1 MESQKAEAVTQDAT
15 NTKALHGV
23 SSMVTVIEL
32 DSHSAPRT
40 QLTDYEQNSE
50 STLDVNISSPGQYSM
65 QLDEVQPTRNQAP
78 PRLDSEVS
86 AAVQVLRIIESYG
99 QHKDISYQWK
109 GIASYAPIVATQI
122 RAGKPVRILFTGFG
136 FKSPLVLGRLPD
148 LGEKLALAHLDGLCS
163 NIATVYEV
171 GAEVHVCSDGL
182 LYNDLFSV
190 SDQTVRCYVEG
201 LRQIVDTNELRNIHI
216 MEAGGSPGRKLVSHG
231 FPPRDYS
238 GSRTTPA
245 NVNVQPSLRTR
256 QRTYMS
262 AIIAKETS
270 YVHLTSYDTTI
281 SPGSDVLTVSLLP
294 QEAAALSL
302 APWESVVVIEND
314 GRYRTTAVNEV
325 QDNEAYE
332 VVLGISGAPSHYRA
346 KADMWDWKDDG
357 TDVTFEHLYPTGTI
371 IRPGSSYTGNA
382 PSIQALPMR
391 KVRKLA
397 QNFSPI
403 VLRGFSETTNEDYFL
418 AKGNE
423 LGEILTWTFGQ
434 ILKVKDTGEVDKNA
448 NNVTSNE
455 AMPMHFDGI
464 FKFID
469 TVDPVTGEVK
479 KVMTPPRYQYFT
491 CLSTAPKGDG
501 YTLFAN
507 SHLFFQNLPSPFTLE
522 RLEKATWSMVNDG
535 FWSAKQTGLPL
546 VVRHK
551 DTGAACLRWHQPWT
565 ETNFSKYYIEIEN
578 DEAADELVSIINRLV
593 YDYRVCLRFEW
604 EQGDLLI
611 NDNVSM
617 LHTRTAFA
625 GACEREMWRIHFD

>member
-1 MESQKAEAVTQDAT
+1 MESQKAETVTQDAT

-171 GAEVHVCSDGL
+171 GAEVH
-182 LYNDLFSV
+182 
-190 SDQTVRCYVEG
+190 TVRCYVEG

-216 MEAGGSPGRKLVSHG
+216 MEAGGSPGL
-231 FPPRDYS
+231 
-238 GSRTTPA
+238 
-245 NVNVQPSLRTR
+245 
-256 QRTYMS
+256 
-262 AIIAKETS
+262 
-270 YVHLTSYDTTI
+270 
-281 SPGSDVLTVSLLP
+281 
-294 QEAAALSL
+294 
-302 APWESVVVIEND
+302 
-314 GRYRTTAVNEV
+314 NEV

-611 NDNVSM
+611 NDNDGICWG
-617 LHTRTAFA
+617 L
-625 GACEREMWRIHFD
+625 